1 MRAVKATNHLAPAAA
16 IVLNWNG
23 CRDTLA
29 CLSSVFDL
37 DYPALK
43 VIVCDNGS
51 TDGSL
56 DAFEQ
61 WAATR
66 PQPSGPGHRPIC
78 CIRTDRAALEGSA
91 FDSVVFQ
98 TANLVLIANGV
109 NLGFAAGNNV
119 GIRAALEYSDV
130 DFVWLLNNDT
140 VVDPHALTELTAR
153 MVSTRGCGICGSALV
168 SHHAPDTLQAVAGVY
183 NRWLART
190 SQLAHGARADT
201 AFDDDEMTRAADFA
215 VGASML
221 ISRALLEDVG
231 LLSEDYFLYFE
242 ELDLITR
249 ARGRYR
255 FACATRSR
263 VTHKWGASINP
274 LETGRSSAV
283 ADYYFTRS
291 RLLFSK
297 RFYPYVLP
305 TVLVAI
311 AATVLSR
318 LACGNWR
325 GTQAVLS
332 GLRDGVLG
340 KRGARIV
347 GGRSWPG

>member
-1 MRAVKATNHLAPAAA
+1 MHMVKSINHAAPAAV

-23 CRDTLA
+23 CRDTLV
-29 CLSSVFDL
+29 CLSSVFEL
-37 DYPALK
+37 VYPALK

-61 WAATR
+61 WAAERTH
-66 PQPSGPGHRPIC
+66 PSDAGRRPIR
-78 CIRTDRAALEGSA
+78 CIRTDRAALQGGA
-91 FDSVVFQ
+91 FDPVEFQ
-98 TANLVLIANGV
+98 AANLVLIANGI

-119 GIRAALEYSDV
+119 GIRAALEHSEA
-130 DFVWLLNNDT
+130 DFVWILNNDT
-140 VVDPHALTELTAR
+140 AVDQHALTELVAR
-153 MVSTRGCGICGSALV
+153 MESAQGCGVCGSALV
-168 SHHAPDTLQAVAGVY
+168 SHQAPDTLQAVAGVY

-190 SQLAHGARADT
+190 SQLAHGAKAST
-201 AFDDDEMTRAADFA
+201 LFDDDEMTRSADFV

-221 ISRALLEDVG
+221 LSRVFLKDIG

-242 ELDLITR
+242 EIDLITR
-249 ARGRYR
+249 ASGRFT

-274 LETGRSSAV
+274 LERGRSSSV

-291 RLLFSK
+291 RLLFT
-297 RFYPYVLP
+297 RRYHLYALP
-305 TVLVAI
+305 TVCLAVFGTLLGRLARGRWHS
-311 AATVLSR
+311 AQTVLS
-318 LACGNWR
+318 GFID
-325 GTQAVLS
+325 
-332 GLRDGVLG
+332 GLLG

-347 GGRSWPG
+347 GGCPWPR

>member
-1 MRAVKATNHLAPAAA
+1 MANLTLSPTVA
-16 IVLNWNG
+16 IVVLNWNG

-78 CIRTDRAALEGSA
+78 CMRTDRAALEGSA

-119 GIRAALEYSDV
+119 GIRAALEHSDA

-140 VVDPHALTELTAR
+140 VVDRHALTELVVR
-153 MVSTRGCGICGSALV
+153 MESTEGCGVCGSTLV
-168 SHHAPDTLQAVAGVY
+168 SHQAPDTLQAVAGVY
-183 NRWLART
+183 NRWFART
-190 SQLAHGARADT
+190 SQLACGAKAST
-201 AFDDDEMTRAADFA
+201 SFDDDCVTRAADFV

-221 ISRALLEDVG
+221 LSRALLEDVG

-242 ELDLITR
+242 EIDLITR
-249 ARGRYR
+249 ARGRFSYT
-255 FACATRSR
+255 CATRSR
-263 VTHKWGASINP
+263 VSHKWGASINP
-274 LETGRSSAV
+274 LERGRSSAV

-291 RLLFSK
+291 RLLFS
-297 RFYPYVLP
+297 RRHYPYALP
-305 TVLVAI
+305 TVFLAVVG
-311 AATVLSR
+311 TVSGR
-318 LACGNWR
+318 LARGRWR
-325 GTQAVLS
+325 SAQTVLS
-332 GLRDGVLG
+332 GLIDGLLR
-340 KRGARIV
+340 KQGARV
-347 GGRSWPG
+347 VAGCPWPR